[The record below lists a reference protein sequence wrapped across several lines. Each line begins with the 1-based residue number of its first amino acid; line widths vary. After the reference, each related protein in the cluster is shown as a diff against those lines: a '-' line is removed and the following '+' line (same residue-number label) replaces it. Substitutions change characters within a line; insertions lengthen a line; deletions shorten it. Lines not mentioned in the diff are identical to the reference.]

1 VVTEDDR
8 CAITGTWEGSAVYV
22 LAKSQYGQTAARRVR
37 DPVERSSCRMAA
49 KESEKCQRQMI
60 KLCSRQ
66 RDRLR
71 EQVAKCSRRAA
82 QKIVA
87 KFKAGK
93 PSTDA
98 NAKLIEE
105 EFGELNP

>member
-1 VVTEDDR
+1 
-8 CAITGTWEGSAVYV
+8 
-22 LAKSQYGQTAARRVR
+22 
-37 DPVERSSCRMAA
+37 
-49 KESEKCQRQMI
+49 MI